1 MKESEKKYISILGG
15 GIVIMAILCLL
26 LLAAFIGVMGG

>member
-1 MKESEKKYISILGG
+1 MKEGEKKYISILGG